1 MDNFRKD
8 LFFEKILNNISDGLL
23 AIDLDG
29 TIFFVNP
36 SAERIMGIPSVI
48 LLGNKVSAFLME
60 ANENDE
66 FFQCILD
73 AIYEKRTI
81 DTISSYHLNG
91 REARLHVETAIL
103 RENGEAMG
111 IIVSFY
117 DLTTMVTLSEKNA
130 RLNKI
135 LSESLDR
142 FIQVMI
148 GAIEARTPYNA
159 NHTKSMVMYAK
170 KYLDWL
176 EENGDRRARTIR
188 KPFIASVWLHDIGKL
203 VIPKS
208 IMDKARRLGSHE
220 KDVMHRIELAIMCE
234 RLRMASDPTTSTKR
248 SAKRKIKQ
256 LEDAAEVIM
265 AANIVGYLNDEMSAK
280 IEKISRMQVLT
291 PTGDKVKLL
300 DEYEKD
306 SLLIRRGTLTDEE
319 RLVIQSHVIHT
330 KEMLDQMDFT
340 EVYGEVSIWA
350 GNHHEFLDGSGYP
363 KGLKGDEIS
372 WECRLLTI
380 IDIYDS
386 ITADDRPYKPSMPPE
401 KAFDILRSMCREGKL
416 DLDITESFYE
426 SMAWDREKNEYF
438 DEITIQKIESEDA
451 EED

>member
-1 MDNFRKD
+1 MDEIRKE
-8 LFFEKILNNISDGLL
+8 FFYEKIVNSISDGLL

-29 TIFFVNP
+29 TVFFVNP
-36 SAERIMGIPSVI
+36 SAERILGIPAVI
-48 LLGNKVSAFLME
+48 LMGNKISNVLLDE
-60 ANENDE
+60 NENDE

-73 AIYEKRTI
+73 ALYEKKTVDSI
-81 DTISSYHLNG
+81 VTFNLYG
-91 REARLHVETAIL
+91 REAKLHVVCSTLME
-103 RENGEAMG
+103 GDEAMG
-111 IIVSFY
+111 MIVTFY
-117 DLTTMVTLSEKNA
+117 DLTALVSYSEKNA
-130 RLNKI
+130 RLNKV

-176 EENGDRRARTIR
+176 EENDIR
-188 KPFIASVWLHDIGKL
+188 KVKSIRNQFIASVWLHDIGKL

-208 IMDKARRLGSHE
+208 VMDKARRLGSHE

-234 RLRMASDPTTSTKR
+234 RLRMANDPSTSTKR

-256 LEDAAEVIM
+256 LEDASEIIM
-265 AANIVGYLNDEMSAK
+265 AANIVGFLNDEMS
-280 IEKISRMQVLT
+280 EKIKKISKMNVLT
-291 PTGDKVKLL
+291 PTGEKIKLL
-300 DEYEKD
+300 DDYEKE

-319 RLVIQSHVIHT
+319 RKIIQSHVVHT
-330 KEMLDQMDFT
+330 KEMLDQMDFS
-340 EVYGEVSIWA
+340 EVYGEVSTWA
-350 GNHHEFLDGSGYP
+350 SNHHEFLDGSGYP
-363 KGLKGDEIS
+363 NGLKGDEIS

-401 KAFDILRSMCREGKL
+401 RAFDILRSMCREGKL

-426 SMAWDREKNEYF
+426 SKAWDRSKNEYF
-438 DEITIQKIESEDA
+438 DDITFQIIEG
-451 EED
+451 EEE

>member
-1 MDNFRKD
+1 MDKKKRD
-8 LFFEKILNNISDGLL
+8 LFFENIVTNISDGLI

-36 SAERIMGIPSVI
+36 SAERILAIPSVI
-48 LLGNKVSAFLME
+48 LLGTKVSSLMVDE
-60 ANENDE
+60 SSENDE

-73 AIYEKRTI
+73 AVYEKKPV
-81 DTISSYHLNG
+81 DSMVSFYQNG
-91 REARLHVETAIL
+91 RELRLHLVASVLMEK
-103 RENGEAMG
+103 EEPMG
-111 IIVSFY
+111 IVVTFY
-117 DLTTMVTLSEKNA
+117 DLTALVSMNEKNA
-130 RLNKI
+130 RLNRA

-159 NHTKSMVMYAK
+159 NHTRSMVMYAK

-176 EENGDRRARTIR
+176 EANGDRRVRSIR

-234 RLRMASDPTTSTKR
+234 RLRMANDPSTKR
-248 SAKRKIKQ
+248 SANRRIKQ
-256 LEDAAEVIM
+256 LEDAGEIIM

-280 IEKISRMQVLT
+280 IEKISKMNVLT
-291 PTGDKVKLL
+291 PTGEKVKLL
-300 DEYEKD
+300 DKYEKD

-319 RLVIQSHVIHT
+319 RMVIQSHVIHT
-330 KEMLDQMDFT
+330 KEMLDQMDFS
-340 EVYGEVSIWA
+340 EVYGEVSTWA
-350 GNHHEFLDGSGYP
+350 SNHHEFLDGSGYP
-363 KGLKGDEIS
+363 QGLKGDQIS

-386 ITADDRPYKPSMPPE
+386 ITADDRPYKPAMPPE
-401 KAFDILRSMCREGKL
+401 RAFDVLRSMCREGKL
-416 DLDITESFYE
+416 DLEVTESFYE
-426 SMAWDREKNEYF
+426 SMAWDREQNEYF
-438 DEITIQKIESEDA
+438 DDVVFQEVKDDED
-451 EED
+451 

>member
-1 MDNFRKD
+1 MDKKKRE
-8 LFFEKILNNISDGLL
+8 LFFENLVTNISDGLL

-36 SAERIMGIPSVI
+36 SAERILAIPSVI
-48 LLGNKVSAFLME
+48 LLGTKVSSLMVDE
-60 ANENDE
+60 SSENDE

-73 AIYEKRTI
+73 AVYEKRTV
-81 DTISSYHLNG
+81 DSMVSFYQNG
-91 REARLHVETAIL
+91 RELRLHLVTSVLMDKNEP
-103 RENGEAMG
+103 MG
-111 IIVSFY
+111 IVVTFY
-117 DLTTMVTLSEKNA
+117 DLTALVSLSEKNA
-130 RLNKI
+130 RLNKV

-176 EENGDRRARTIR
+176 EANGDRRVRSIR

-234 RLRMASDPTTSTKR
+234 RLRMASDPSTKR
-248 SAKRKIKQ
+248 SASRKIKQ

-280 IEKISRMQVLT
+280 IEKISRMNVLT
-291 PTGDKVKLL
+291 PTGEKVKLL
-300 DEYEKD
+300 DKYEKD
-306 SLLIRRGTLTDEE
+306 SLLIRRGTLTAEE
-319 RLVIQSHVIHT
+319 REVIQSHVIHT
-330 KEMLDQMDFT
+330 KEMLDQMDFS
-340 EVYGEVSIWA
+340 EVYGEVSTWA

-363 KGLKGDEIS
+363 QGLKGNQIS
-372 WECRLLTI
+372 WECRLLSI

-386 ITADDRPYKPSMPPE
+386 ITADDRPYKPAMPPE

-426 SMAWDREKNEYF
+426 SMAWDRKKNEYF
-438 DEITIQKIESEDA
+438 DDITFQQV
-451 EED
+451 EEDED

>member
-1 MDNFRKD
+1 MDEIRKE
-8 LFFEKILNNISDGLL
+8 FFYEKIVNSISDGLL

-29 TIFFVNP
+29 TVFFVNP
-36 SAERIMGIPSVI
+36 SAERILGIPSVI
-48 LLGNKVSAFLME
+48 LMGNKISNVLLDE
-60 ANENDE
+60 NDNDE

-73 AIYEKRTI
+73 ALYDKKTVDSIVTFNLY
-81 DTISSYHLNG
+81 G
-91 REARLHVETAIL
+91 REAKLHVVCSTLMDEDEPI
-103 RENGEAMG
+103 GV
-111 IIVSFY
+111 IVTFY
-117 DLTTMVTLSEKNA
+117 DLTALVSYSEKNA
-130 RLNKI
+130 RLNKA

-148 GAIEARTPYNA
+148 GAIEASTPYNA

-176 EENGDRRARTIR
+176 EANGDKMIRQIR
-188 KPFIASVWLHDIGKL
+188 KPFLASVWLHDIGKL

-208 IMDKARRLGSHE
+208 VMDKARRLGSHE
-220 KDVMHRIELAIMCE
+220 KDVMHRIEIAIMCE
-234 RLRMASDPTTSTKR
+234 RLRMANDPSASTKR

-265 AANIVGYLNDEMSAK
+265 AANIVGFLNDEMSEK
-280 IEKISRMQVLT
+280 IKKISRMHVLT
-291 PTGDKVKLL
+291 PSGDKVKLL
-300 DEYEKD
+300 DSYEKD

-319 RLVIQSHVIHT
+319 RKIIQSHVIHT
-330 KEMLDQMDFT
+330 KEMLDQMDFS
-340 EVYGEVSIWA
+340 EVFGEVSTWA
-350 GNHHEFLDGSGYP
+350 GNHHEYLDGSGYP
-363 KGLKGDEIS
+363 NGLKGDEIS

-416 DLDITESFYE
+416 DLEITESFYE
-426 SMAWDREKNEYF
+426 SMAWDRSKNEYF
-438 DEITIQKIESEDA
+438 DDVTFQKIEGEV
-451 EED
+451 E

>member
-1 MDNFRKD
+1 MVDFGKD
-8 LFFEKILNNISDGLL
+8 IFFEKILNNISDGLL

-36 SAERIMGIPSVI
+36 SAERIMGIPSII
-48 LLGNKVSAFLME
+48 LLGNKVSALLME
-60 ANENDE
+60 ENENDE

-73 AIYEKRTI
+73 AVYENRTVDSI
-81 DTISSYHLNG
+81 VPFHLNG
-91 REARLHVETAIL
+91 REARLHVVTAIL
-103 RENGEAMG
+103 RENGVPMG
-111 IIVSFY
+111 VIVTFY
-117 DLTTMVTLSEKNA
+117 DLTTLVTLSEKNA
-130 RLNKI
+130 RLNKV

-176 EENGDRRARTIR
+176 EENGDKRVRSIR

-208 IMDKARRLGSHE
+208 VMDKARRLGTHE

-234 RLRMASDPTTSTKR
+234 RLRMANDPSTKR
-248 SAKRKIKQ
+248 SATRKIKQ
-256 LEDAAEVIM
+256 LEEAAEVIM
-265 AANIVGYLNDEMSAK
+265 AANIVGYLNDEMSSK
-280 IEKISRMQVLT
+280 IEKISRMKVLT
-291 PTGDKVKLL
+291 PSGEKAKLL
-300 DEYEKD
+300 DKYEKD

-319 RLVIQSHVIHT
+319 RVVIQSHVIHT
-330 KEMLDQMDFT
+330 KEMLDQMDFS
-340 EVYGEVSIWA
+340 EVYGEVSTWA

-363 KGLKGDEIS
+363 NGLKGDEIS

-426 SMAWDREKNEYF
+426 SMAWDRDKNEYF
-438 DEITIQKIESEDA
+438 DEITIQRIDV
-451 EED
+451 EE

>member
-1 MDNFRKD
+1 MDNLRRE
-8 LFFEKILNNISDGLL
+8 LFFENILNNISDGLL

-29 TIFFVNP
+29 TVFFVNP
-36 SAERIMGIPSVI
+36 SAERIMGIPASLV
-48 LLGNKVSAFLME
+48 LGTSISTLMME
-60 ANENDE
+60 NSDNDE

-73 AIYEKRTI
+73 AVYEKRTV
-81 DTISSYHLNG
+81 DTIISFSFHG
-91 REARLHVETAIL
+91 RELRLHVVTALLSDGEETI
-103 RENGEAMG
+103 G
-111 IIVSFY
+111 IIVTFY
-117 DLTTMVTLSEKNA
+117 DLTALVSMNEKNS
-130 RLNKI
+130 RLNKA
-135 LSESLDR
+135 LAQSLDR

-176 EENGDRRARTIR
+176 EENGDRRVRKIR
-188 KPFIASVWLHDIGKL
+188 RPFIASVWLHDIGKL

-208 IMDKARRLGSHE
+208 VMDKARRLGSHE

-234 RLRMASDPTTSTKR
+234 RLRMANDPSTKR
-248 SAKRKIKQ
+248 SATRKIKQ
-256 LEDAAEVIM
+256 LEDASEIIM
-265 AANIVGYLNDEMSAK
+265 AANIVGYLNDEMSDK
-280 IEKISRMQVLT
+280 IEKISKMKVLT
-291 PTGDKVKLL
+291 PAGEKIKLL
-300 DEYEKD
+300 DKYEKD
-306 SLLIRRGTLTDEE
+306 SLLIRRGTLTVEE
-319 RLVIQSHVIHT
+319 REIIQSHVIHT
-330 KEMLDQMDFT
+330 REMLDQMDFS
-340 EVYGEVSIWA
+340 EVFGEVSTWA

-363 KGLKGDEIS
+363 NGLKGDEIS

-386 ITADDRPYKPSMPPE
+386 ITADDRPYKPAMPPE

-438 DEITIQKIESEDA
+438 DDITFQQV
-451 EED
+451 EEDED